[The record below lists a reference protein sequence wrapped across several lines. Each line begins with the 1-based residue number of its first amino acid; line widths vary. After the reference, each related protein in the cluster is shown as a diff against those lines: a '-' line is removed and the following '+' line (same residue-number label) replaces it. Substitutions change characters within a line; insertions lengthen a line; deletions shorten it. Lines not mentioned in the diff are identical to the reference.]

1 MKNTGLYDDMVD
13 LPHHVS
19 KKHRQMP
26 LADRAAQFAP
36 FAALSGYGSDIT
48 EAGRTT
54 ERKAELDEYAIAAID
69 GKLRI
74 IQDMI
79 ADMPEVTVI
88 YFVPDASKTVGM
100 YVDAIGRVAEINEY
114 EHILVMNDG
123 KKIPINDISKIESD
137 IFGMLM

>member
-1 MKNTGLYDDMVD
+1 MKNTGLYDDMID

-48 EAGRTT
+48 EARRITD
-54 ERKAELDEYAIAAID
+54 RKAELDEYAIAAID

-79 ADMPEVTVI
+79 ADMPEVTVT
-88 YFVPDASKTVGM
+88 YFIPDASKKGGM
-100 YVDAIGRVAEINEY
+100 YVDVIGRVAEINEY

-123 KKIPINDISKIESD
+123 KKIPIGDISKIESD
-137 IFGMLM
+137 IFGMLI

>member
-36 FAALSGYGSDIT
+36 FAALSRYGSDIT

-88 YFVPDASKTVGM
+88 YFVPDASKTGGM

>member
-1 MKNTGLYDDMVD
+1 MKNTGLYDDMID
-13 LPHHVS
+13 LPHHVP

-48 EAGRTT
+48 EAGRITD
-54 ERKAELDEYAIAAID
+54 RKAELDEYAIAAID

-79 ADMPEVTVI
+79 ADMPEVTVT
-88 YFVPDASKTVGM
+88 YFIPDASKTGGM
-100 YVDAIGRVAEINEY
+100 YVDVIGRVAEINEY

-123 KKIPINDISKIESD
+123 KKIPIGDISKIESD
-137 IFGMLM
+137 IFGMLI

>member
-1 MKNTGLYDDMVD
+1 MKNTGLYDDMID

-48 EAGRTT
+48 EARRITD
-54 ERKAELDEYAIAAID
+54 RKAELDEYAIAAID

-79 ADMPEVTVI
+79 ADMPEVTVT
-88 YFVPDASKTVGM
+88 YFIPDASKTGGM
-100 YVDAIGRVAEINEY
+100 YVDVIGRVAEINEY

-123 KKIPINDISKIESD
+123 KKIPIGDISKIESD
-137 IFGMLM
+137 IFGMLI

>member
-1 MKNTGLYDDMVD
+1 MKNTGLYDDMID

-26 LADRAAQFAP
+26 FADRAAQFAP

-48 EAGRTT
+48 EAGRITD
-54 ERKAELDEYAIAAID
+54 RKAELDEYAIAAID

-79 ADMPEVTVI
+79 ADMPEVTVT
-88 YFVPDASKTVGM
+88 YFIPDASKTGGM
-100 YVDAIGRVAEINEY
+100 YVDVIGRVVEINEY

-123 KKIPINDISKIESD
+123 KKIPIGDISKIESD
-137 IFGMLM
+137 IFGMLI

>member
-1 MKNTGLYDDMVD
+1 MKNTGLYDDMID

-48 EAGRTT
+48 EAGRITD
-54 ERKAELDEYAIAAID
+54 RKAELDEYAIAAID

-79 ADMPEVTVI
+79 ADMPGVTVT
-88 YFVPDASKTVGM
+88 YFIPDASKTGGM
-100 YVDAIGRVAEINEY
+100 YVDVIGRVAEINEY

-123 KKIPINDISKIESD
+123 KKIPIGDISKIESD
-137 IFGMLM
+137 IFGMLI